1 MIKEIQRPGDFA
13 PFKEFNLEGVAPWG
27 RRFDEYQAFFA
38 LGDVAPG
45 ATILDAGGGPASFVV
60 EAAAR
65 GFDVT
70 AADPIYA
77 FGGDDIRR
85 RFEETAI
92 AMRAGMRIASY
103 RFNWSFYGSEERVHR
118 RRRDA
123 LELFL
128 ADFAQQG
135 MRRYVPA
142 SLPKLPFA
150 DSAFS
155 LALSSHF
162 LFLYGDELDGAF
174 HIAAVREL
182 LRIAK
187 EVRIFPLINLDG
199 RPSSHLPVV
208 MRDLEKD
215 GFEPE
220 LVPVPFEF
228 QIGATRMLRI
238 RQGS

>member
-1 MIKEIQRPGDFA
+1 MIEEYQCA
-13 PFKEFNLEGVAPWG
+13 KEFELDGIAPWG
-27 RRFDEYQAFFA
+27 RRLDEYEAFFA
-38 LGDVAPG
+38 LKDVAPG
-45 ATILDAGGGPASFVV
+45 AAILDAGGGPASFAV
-60 EAAAR
+60 EAAAQ
-65 GFDVT
+65 GFDVI

-77 FGGDDIRR
+77 FDGEDIRR
-85 RFEETAI
+85 RFEETAV

-103 RFNWSFYGSEERVHR
+103 RFKWDFYGSEERVQR

-128 ADFAQQG
+128 ADFKARG
-135 MRRYVPA
+135 ARRYVPA

-150 DSAFS
+150 DKAFS

-162 LFLYGDELDGAF
+162 LFLYGDELNGAF
-174 HIAAVREL
+174 HIAAMREL
-182 LRIAK
+182 LRVAK
-187 EVRIFPLINLDG
+187 EVRVFPLINLDG

-208 MRDLEKD
+208 IRDLERD

-228 QIGATRMLRI
+228 QIGASQMLRV
-238 RQGS
+238 RGEG

>member
-1 MIKEIQRPGDFA
+1 MIEEYQRPR
-13 PFKEFNLEGVAPWG
+13 EFNLDGIVPWG
-27 RRFDEYQAFFA
+27 RRFDEYEAFFA
-38 LGDVAPG
+38 LRDVAPG
-45 ATILDAGGGPASFVV
+45 SAILDAGGGPASFAA
-60 EAAAR
+60 EASAH

-77 FGGDDIRR
+77 FNGDDIRR

-92 AMRAGMRIASY
+92 AMRAGMRAASY

-118 RRRDA
+118 RRREA

-128 ADFAQQG
+128 ADFERLKQ
-135 MRRYVPA
+135 RRYVPA

-150 DSAFS
+150 DGAFS

-174 HIAAVREL
+174 HLAAVREL
-182 LRIAK
+182 MRVAR

-208 MRDLEKD
+208 IRDLERD
-215 GFEPE
+215 GLEAE
-220 LVPVPFEF
+220 LVPVAFEF
-228 QIGATRMLRI
+228 QIGATQMLRV
-238 RQGS
+238 RRES

>member
-1 MIKEIQRPGDFA
+1 MIEEFQRATP
-13 PFKEFNLEGVAPWG
+13 PREFDLGGVVPWG
-27 RRFDEYQAFFA
+27 RRFDEYEAFFA
-38 LGDVAPG
+38 LKDVAPG
-45 ATILDAGGGPASFVV
+45 AAILDAGGGPASFAV

-65 GFDVT
+65 GLDVT

-77 FGGDDIRR
+77 FDGEAIGR
-85 RFEETAI
+85 RFEETAV
-92 AMRAGMRIASY
+92 AMRAGMRAASY
-103 RFNWSFYGSEERVHR
+103 RFNWSFYGSEERLHR

-128 ADFAQQG
+128 ADFARQG
-135 MRRYVPA
+135 PRRYVPA
-142 SLPKLPFA
+142 SLPELPFA
-150 DSAFS
+150 DGVFS

-162 LFLYGDELDGAF
+162 LFLYGDDLDGAF

-182 LRIAK
+182 MRVAR
-187 EVRIFPLINLDG
+187 EARIFPLVNLDG

-208 MRDLEKD
+208 MRDLERD

-228 QIGATRMLRI
+228 QIGATRMLRV
-238 RQGS
+238 RRG